1 MPENLRE
8 QTTIEG
14 VWPTWLDHLISS
26 LKSRERLLLL
36 LAVGF
41 QVIVLLA
48 MIALRATPLLTG
60 KTILVR
66 VIPIDPRDLFR
77 GDYVVLG
84 YEFSRMPP
92 EGIEGLPEE
101 RSRSNASLWLGK
113 DVYVTLVPDTDG
125 QHWRMEAMSL
135 RQPGEGTYI
144 RGALTDF
151 GRLEFGIE
159 AYYVQ
164 EGEGK
169 TYEEAIRNQQ
179 LSAELAVTKDG
190 QAALRGLRIE

>member
-14 VWPTWLDHLISS
+14 VWPTWLEHLITS

-41 QVIVLLA
+41 QVTVLLS

-60 KTILVR
+60 STILVR
-66 VIPIDPRDLFR
+66 VIPVDPRDFFR
-77 GDYVVLG
+77 GDYVILG
-84 YEFSRMPP
+84 YEFSRIPP

-101 RSRSNASLWLGK
+101 RSRANASQWLGK
-113 DVYVTLVPDTDG
+113 EVYVTLVPDMDG
-125 QHWRMEAMSL
+125 QHWRMETMSL
-135 RQPGEGTYI
+135 QRPSEGAYI

-151 GRLEFGIE
+151 GRLAFGIE

-169 TYEEAIRNQQ
+169 KYEEAIRNRQ
-179 LSAELAVTKDG
+179 LSAELAVTSDG